1 MFYKSCLLGGSLLA
15 LISAANPALAQSA
28 APAAQANPQPA
39 QSSDTFGAGEI
50 VVTANKREQN
60 LNKVGL
66 SVSALSGEALANQR
80 ISNVEDLAKATP
92 GLAFAPTV
100 NATPVYT
107 LRGVGF
113 FEASLAA
120 YPDVSTYIDQVP
132 LSLPVMS
139 VLTAFDLERVE
150 VLKGP
155 QGTLFGNNA
164 TGGAINFVAAKPTRE
179 FAAGAEFSYGR
190 FNTIEVSAFISGPI
204 TDTLR
209 ARLAIKSVNGD
220 EWQKSYT
227 RVDGGV
233 SAEHLALGTP
243 ASLTGKQ
250 DKLGKLDNIAGRFLL
265 DWDASD
271 TLKFSL
277 NVNGWRN
284 QDDPQAAQYTL
295 ATPQNPAGSA
305 GFGGVVPANLPFFV
319 YPKAPD
325 NARAADWN
333 EDLRPYSNTRFW
345 QAALRTDWD
354 ILDNLT
360 LTSITGY
367 NKMRFLNGTDGDGT
381 ALQGLDIGR
390 DRGDIKSFTQE
401 LRLSNGAGDGF
412 RYTLGANFE
421 RTTVD
426 EQIDLYIMDT
436 SSQAKNG
443 FNGNQYGSYQK
454 MKNYAVFGN
463 AEYDITDQITL
474 KGGIRYTEAKR
485 TGVLFGSYEIP
496 DFYAPGAFGTN
507 SLTNFF
513 NAVYAAIYGP
523 GVIAQITPG
532 NSIALDTRPNSPGFL
547 KTGNPIA
554 DLSESSTSWSVGA
567 DFKPTDNLLFYANVS
582 KGYKAGSYPTLAG
595 AIYDAYAPVKQEALL
610 DYEVGFKA
618 QLMDRRLSINGAA
631 FYYDYKNKQLR
642 AKFVDPIFGALDK
655 LVNVPKSKVK
665 GAEIEINARPFDG
678 LSFSASATY
687 LDAKVRKYDGV
698 VGAHAE
704 GPLLV
709 ADTASFNGVKLPFA
723 PKVQYNIRADYD
735 FPVSDSLAAF
745 VGVGVNGQSK
755 TIGVLARTD
764 IDAFG
769 VPASAYTIKARTL
782 VNGNIGIRSADDR
795 WRFQI
800 WGKNIFNK
808 FYWTNVLQAY
818 DNLMRYAGRPAEY
831 GASVAV
837 KF

>member
-1 MFYKSCLLGGSLLA
+1 MRYKSYLLGSSLVA
-15 LISAANPALAQSA
+15 FAVNSAPVFAQDA
-28 APAAQANPQPA
+28 APAAQASTQTVPP
-39 QSSDTFGAGEI
+39 SDIYGAGDI

-164 TGGAINFVAAKPTRE
+164 TGGAINFVAAKPTDE

-190 FNTIEVSAFISGPI
+190 FNTFEVSGFISGPI

-209 ARLAIKSVNGD
+209 ARLAVKVVNGD

-233 SAEHLALGTP
+233 SAEHLALGVP
-243 ASLTGKQ
+243 ASLTNKQ

-284 QDDPQAAQYTL
+284 QDDPQAAQYTV
-295 ATPQNPAGSA
+295 AAPQNPPGSS
-305 GFGGVVPANLPFFV
+305 GFGGVVPADLPFFV

-333 EDLRPYSNTRFW
+333 EDLRPYSDTKFW
-345 QAALRTDWD
+345 QIALRTDWE
-354 ILDNLT
+354 ILDSLT

-381 ALQGLDIGR
+381 ALQGLDIGK

-401 LRLSNGAGDGF
+401 VRLSNGAGRGF

-436 SSQAKNG
+436 SSQAVNG

-454 MKNYAVFGN
+454 MKNYAAFAN
-463 AEYDITDQITL
+463 AEYDVTNQITL
-474 KGGIRYTEAKR
+474 KGGIRYTKAKR
-485 TGVLFGSYEIP
+485 NGVLSGSYEVP
-496 DFYAPGAFGTN
+496 GFYAPGAFGVN

-513 NAVYAAIYGP
+513 NAVYAAIYGA
-523 GVIAQITPG
+523 GVIPEILPG
-532 NSIALDTRPNSPGFL
+532 NSIALDTRPDSPGFL
-547 KTGNPIA
+547 TTGAPIA
-554 DLSESSTSWSVGA
+554 DLSENSTSWSLGA
-567 DFKPTDNLLFYANVS
+567 DFKPTDNLLFYANLS

-595 AIYDAYAPVKQEALL
+595 AIYDAYAPVQQESLL

-618 QLMDRRLSINGAA
+618 QLMDRKLSINGAA

-665 GAEIEINARPFDG
+665 GAEIEINARLVDG
-678 LSFSASATY
+678 LNLSASATY
-687 LDAKVRKYDGV
+687 LDAKVSKYEGV
-698 VGAHAE
+698 VGAHTE

-709 ADTASFNGVKLPFA
+709 ADTASFSGVRLPFA
-723 PKVQYNIRADYD
+723 PKLQYNIRADYD
-735 FPVSDSLAAF
+735 FPVSDTLAAF
-745 VGVGVNGQSK
+745 IGIGVNGQSK

-764 IDAFG
+764 SDAFG
-769 VPASAYTIKARTL
+769 VPASAYTIEARTL

-795 WRFQI
+795 WKFQI

-808 FYWTNVLQAY
+808 FYWTNVIQAY

-831 GASVAV
+831 GVSVAV